1 MVSGSQQQRAWLK
14 PARGN
19 FRQRG
24 ASFIEFTIVAIPL
37 FLLGA
42 LGIELIRF
50 NQSRLMVI
58 VALNEAMR
66 TCITNH
72 GNPVMTLA
80 TFEQALLPLFA
91 PAGRYATIEDRQR
104 KTKQRF
110 QSQTGSSPW
119 RVVQL
124 APDKNDFADFA
135 HPILTQRSGR
145 ATIRNSYMAE
155 QHQDRIR
162 SGWLSGKGPKSGN
175 DIFEAN
181 TVRLQATY
189 LHQPLTP
196 GVGFV
201 MRTLMRSQDTYIA
214 NGYRNGL
221 VAIQVEQHGM
231 MQSNAM
237 LW

>member
-1 MVSGSQQQRAWLK
+1 MPEQFDL
-14 PARGN
+14 
-19 FRQRG
+19 
-24 ASFIEFTIVAIPL
+24 
-37 FLLGA
+37 
-42 LGIELIRF
+42 LIRNGWVVDGTGAPRF
-50 NQSRLMVI
+50 RADVGVNGERIVKVGDLAQASGKTEIDAGNKVI
-58 VALNEAMR
+58 
-66 TCITNH
+66 
-72 GNPVMTLA
+72 
-80 TFEQALLPLFA
+80 
-91 PAGRYATIEDRQR
+91 
-104 KTKQRF
+104 
-110 QSQTGSSPW
+110 
-119 RVVQL
+119 

-231 MQSNAM
+231 MQSNPM